1 MYDMEPTAVPK
12 GQPVTVSI
20 GLLVELVVFMNIQDA
35 KVYLHDDEPLVG
47 MAKWVYMYKHLLV
60 H

>member
-1 MYDMEPTAVPK
+1 MEPTAVPK